1 MKTLTRGR
9 KPGRTKAPKM
19 EKTEHLRDFKL
30 QHEGRTWIVEIAV
43 WRQVLDPG
51 KGELRVYRIE
61 GDVTNRAL
69 LNEAL
74 QAEADT
80 RGLAIALEK

>member
-1 MKTLTRGR
+1 MTRGR

-19 EKTEHLRDFKL
+19 EKTEHLRDYKL
-30 QHEGRTWIVEIAV
+30 SHEGKTWTVEIAV

-51 KGELRVYRIE
+51 RGELRVYRIE
-61 GDVTNRAL
+61 GDVTNQAL

-74 QAEADT
+74 QAEADN
-80 RGLAIALEK
+80 RGLALTLRK